1 MKKIIAADT
10 LKALLGES
18 GDILSRDD
26 VAFLWAEKA
35 EEIVYLHKKEK
46 ADLIVADLEM
56 PGMPVDRLC
65 VLMRADENLRAVSV
79 IMVCPDTEEAAERAD
94 FCGANA
100 VMVTPV
106 SPRQLFRRMSRLLNI
121 ADRDDMREIVKVD
134 VDLGDGAD
142 LFFGVSVNI
151 SSSGMLIEAEKIL
164 RIGSRVICSFVLNH
178 PVTVEAEVV
187 RRAREAAGVDSYG
200 LRFIEADARSR
211 AVIDEFIR
219 GVPGQRRVS

>member
-1 MKKIIAADT
+1 
-10 LKALLGES
+10 
-18 GDILSRDD
+18 
-26 VAFLWAEKA
+26 
-35 EEIVYLHKKEK
+35 
-46 ADLIVADLEM
+46 
-56 PGMPVDRLC
+56 MPVDRLC